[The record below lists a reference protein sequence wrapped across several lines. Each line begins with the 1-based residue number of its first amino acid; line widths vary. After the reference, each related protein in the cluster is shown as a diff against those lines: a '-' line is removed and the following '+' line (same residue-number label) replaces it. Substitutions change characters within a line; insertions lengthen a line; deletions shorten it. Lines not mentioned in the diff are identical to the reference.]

1 MTHLVINKID
11 ILDKLKVW
19 KILKGN
25 KIIIFKNSTAMRKFI
40 IKEIKIT
47 GIKNKNIFFSAVQI
61 RFKYYSITIDFLSS

>member
-1 MTHLVINKID
+1 MINKID

-47 GIKNKNIFFSAVQI
+47 GIKNKNIFFSSRPDKI
-61 RFKYYSITIDFLSS
+61 